1 MKNAKGTL
9 VIVMSLGMFV
19 VVLDNTIMN
28 VSISALVED
37 LNTTVT
43 GVQAAISLNAL
54 MMAAFVLMGGKM
66 ADIIGMK
73 KTFMAGALIYIAG
86 STLASFSNNLAVFIL
101 GWCAVQGFGAA
112 MMLPNVNT
120 IIRANLKGGERAKA
134 YGTLTGINALGMAV
148 GPLVG
153 GFLTTYYSWR
163 WAFRLEVLTLI
174 IVVVMSGAIPK
185 DTLAKIRPK
194 LDVGGV
200 FLQASAMV
208 FLVVGLL
215 LIADYGLFLAKQPLL
230 VAGYEIA
237 PFGLSV
243 VPFLWAMGIICLMA
257 FTRWERR
264 VERHGGDVLV
274 DLKLFEIKDYVKGL
288 EVRFVHVAILMGA
301 TFAVPLYLQVT
312 YGLSAFHT
320 GFVLLALS
328 AGLMLTSIMGSKKG
342 LKSLPKKKVEWGFLV
357 VILGVVG
364 MMVYVYLGDKPGGL
378 VPGLF
383 VFGLGLGL
391 VGSQIVNLIL
401 SSVNQEQTAEASGV
415 SSTLETLGSSVGTAL
430 VGTVLILALS
440 GGITNLVDQS
450 EVLPTESKMAIEAEM
465 QDSVEVV
472 SNEVI
477 VEQVTED
484 PSVEAEIVRIYDAA
498 RQRAFEVTLLFLAFG
513 ALIAA
518 ILARDLPEKRLA

>member
-1 MKNAKGTL
+1 
-9 VIVMSLGMFV
+9 
-19 VVLDNTIMN
+19 
-28 VSISALVED
+28 
-37 LNTTVT
+37 
-43 GVQAAISLNAL
+43 
-54 MMAAFVLMGGKM
+54 
-66 ADIIGMK
+66 
-73 KTFMAGALIYIAG
+73 
-86 STLASFSNNLAVFIL
+86 
-101 GWCAVQGFGAA
+101 
-112 MMLPNVNT
+112 
-120 IIRANLKGGERAKA
+120 
-134 YGTLTGINALGMAV
+134 
-148 GPLVG
+148 
-153 GFLTTYYSWR
+153 
-163 WAFRLEVLTLI
+163 
-174 IVVVMSGAIPK
+174 
-185 DTLAKIRPK
+185 
-194 LDVGGV
+194 
-200 FLQASAMV
+200 
-208 FLVVGLL
+208 
-215 LIADYGLFLAKQPLL
+215 
-230 VAGYEIA
+230 
-237 PFGLSV
+237 
-243 VPFLWAMGIICLMA
+243 
-257 FTRWERR
+257 
-264 VERHGGDVLV
+264 
-274 DLKLFEIKDYVKGL
+274 VKGL